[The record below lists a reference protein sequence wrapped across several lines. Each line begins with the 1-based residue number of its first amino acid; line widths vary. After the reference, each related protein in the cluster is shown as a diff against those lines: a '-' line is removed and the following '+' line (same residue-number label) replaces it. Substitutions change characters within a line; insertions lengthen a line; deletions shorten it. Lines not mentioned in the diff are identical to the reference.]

1 MQSVVLA
8 AGVLLFIAFWA
19 AVKLHFTADV
29 WTRATVVVSAI
40 SGLGLAIFIYELA
53 SAQKPLSALQIGLL
67 LFAAS
72 AALFAWALTA
82 SRHQEF
88 NSVFAETQARPI
100 VRSGPFRYIRHP
112 FYTSYIV
119 YWLGVAIAAWH
130 PLSPLALVALVP
142 AYIIAARS
150 EERNFD
156 ASPLAAD
163 YAEYRR
169 SAGLFWP
176 KVSAFFGNA

>member
-1 MQSVVLA
+1 MQTVVLA

-19 AVKLHFTADV
+19 AVKLHFEAEV
-29 WTRATVVVSAI
+29 WSRATVLVSAV
-40 SGLGLAIFIYELA
+40 SAGGLAIFIYELA
-53 SAQKPLSALQIGLL
+53 SSVKPARALETGLA
-67 LFAAS
+67 LFAVS
-72 AALFAWALTA
+72 AGLFAWALTA
-82 SRHQEF
+82 SRHQTF
-88 NSVFAETQARPI
+88 NSVFATTEARPV

-130 PLSPLALVALVP
+130 PLSPLALAVLVP
-142 AYIIAARS
+142 AYIIAARG

-156 ASPLAAD
+156 TSPHAQD

-176 KVSAFFGNA
+176 RLSLRRG